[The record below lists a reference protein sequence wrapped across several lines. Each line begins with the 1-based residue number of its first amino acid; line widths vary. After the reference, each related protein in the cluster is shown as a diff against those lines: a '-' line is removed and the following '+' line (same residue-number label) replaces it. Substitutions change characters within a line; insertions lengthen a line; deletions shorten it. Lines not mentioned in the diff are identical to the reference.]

1 MDSYLVWLAAGCL
14 LVIVELLTGTFYL
27 LMLGIAA
34 FAGSAAAWFRLG
46 FWPETLIA
54 AAVGIAGVFWVQR
67 RRKVMPQADMPSL
80 DVGQAVKLDGW
91 ISQEQGAARVRY
103 RDALW
108 DAQVAGERDF
118 GAGQILYIHAIDGNT
133 LKVALTKP

>member
-1 MDSYLVWLAAGCL
+1 MDSYLVWLTAGCL
-14 LVIVELLTGTFYL
+14 LVIVELLSGTFYL
-27 LMLGIAA
+27 LVLGIAA

-54 AAVGIAGVFWVQR
+54 AAVGIAGVFWVQQ
-67 RRKVMPQADMPSL
+67 RRKLMQQADMPSL
-80 DVGQAVKLDGW
+80 DVGQAVKLDAW

-108 DAQVAGERDF
+108 DAQVSGERGF
-118 GAGQILYIHAIDGNT
+118 APGQILYIHAIDGNT